1 MKMRMLCIPLLFLL
15 FSCGAVSIEK
25 PAGFA
30 EIESGKIYRAVSPE
44 GLPFRVRQFKNYP
57 EQDLDFWKQ
66 ALEVHL
72 TQEGYQFISESE
84 AEADGKKIVC
94 YEWGAPCGE
103 DDYIYL
109 TAVKVK
115 GKKILVAEAAG
126 EMKLFEKYRDG
137 ILNSIKSLD

>member
-1 MKMRMLCIPLLFLL
+1 MKKSVLCIPVLLLL

-30 EIESGKIYRAVSPE
+30 EIESGKTYRAVSPE

-66 ALEVHL
+66 ALKVHL
-72 TQEGYQFISESE
+72 TREGYQFISENE
-84 AEADGKKIVC
+84 AAADGKTVVC
-94 YEWGAPCGE
+94 CEWGAPWGG

-109 TAVKVK
+109 TAVTVK

-126 EMKLFEKYRDG
+126 EMKLFEKYRDA